1 VIRGEKVELENT
13 THQGIAL
20 NRKIVQISTVVGT
33 VATLLLGIW
42 IYRTGFFEAE
52 GSLKALLAGMG
63 IYAPVIFLLIQ
74 IIQVVYPIIPG
85 GVTVVVAPLV
95 FGPLW
100 GFTYSFIGVLI
111 GSIIN
116 FILARKY
123 GKTFVRAFVSEETYR
138 KYYGWLIKG
147 NRFEWLMAS
156 AFALPGF
163 PDDFLCMVAGLTK
176 MSMKRFLVIFLLF
189 KPITLYFYGIGGAS
203 IVTWVFLNM
212 PTLIKGWLAI
222 QPVLQ

>member
-1 VIRGEKVELENT
+1 MELENT
-13 THQGIAL
+13 THQGIAF
-20 NRKIVQISTVVGT
+20 NRKIVQLLTVAGT
-33 VATLLLGIW
+33 VATLILGIW

-52 GSLKALLAGMG
+52 GSLKALLDGMG

-95 FGPLW
+95 FGPFL

-138 KYYGWLIKG
+138 KYYGWLTKG
-147 NRFEWLMAS
+147 KRFEWLMAS

-176 MSMKRFLVIFLLF
+176 MSLKRFLVIFLLF
-189 KPITLYFYGIGGAS
+189 KPITLYFYGISGAS

>member
-1 VIRGEKVELENT
+1 MELENT

-20 NRKIVQISTVVGT
+20 NRKIVQFLTVVGT
-33 VATLLLGIW
+33 VTTLILGIW

-52 GSLKALLAGMG
+52 GSFKALLDGMG
-63 IYAPVIFLLIQ
+63 IYAPLIFLLIQ

-138 KYYGWLIKG
+138 KYYGWLTKG
-147 NRFEWLMAS
+147 KRFEWLMAS

-176 MSMKRFLVIFLLF
+176 MTMKRFLVIFLLF

-203 IVTWVFLNM
+203 LVTWVFLNM

>member
-1 VIRGEKVELENT
+1 MELENT

-20 NRKIVQISTVVGT
+20 NRKIVQILTVAGTVV
-33 VATLLLGIW
+33 TLILGIW

-52 GSLKALLAGMG
+52 GTFKALLAGMG
-63 IYAPVIFLLIQ
+63 IYAPITFLLIQ
-74 IIQVVYPIIPG
+74 ILQVVYPIIPG

-95 FGPLW
+95 FGPVW
-100 GFTYSFIGVLI
+100 GFAYSFIGVLI

-123 GKTFVRAFVSEETYR
+123 GKTFVSAFVSEETYR
-138 KYYGWLIKG
+138 KYYGWLTKG
-147 NRFEWLMAS
+147 KRFERLLAA
-156 AFALPGF
+156 AFLLPGF
-163 PDDFLCMVAGLTK
+163 PDDFLCMVAGLTE
-176 MSMKRFLVIFLLF
+176 MSLKRFMTIFLLF
-189 KPITLYFYGIGGAS
+189 KPVTLYFYGIGGAS
-203 IVTWVFLNM
+203 LMTWVFLNM

>member
-1 VIRGEKVELENT
+1 MELENT
-13 THQGIAL
+13 THQGITL
-20 NRKIVQISTVVGT
+20 NRKIVQFLTVVGT
-33 VATLLLGIW
+33 VVTLILGIW

-52 GSLKALLAGMG
+52 GSFKALLDGMG
-63 IYAPVIFLLIQ
+63 IYAPLTFLLIQ

-95 FGPLW
+95 FGPFW
-100 GFTYSFIGVLI
+100 GFVYSFSGVLI
-111 GSIIN
+111 GSSIN

-138 KYYGWLIKG
+138 KYYGWLTKG
-147 NRFEWLMAS
+147 KRFEWLMAS

-163 PDDFLCMVAGLTK
+163 PDDFLCMVAGLTE
-176 MSMKRFLVIFLLF
+176 MSMKRFMAIFLLF

-212 PTLIKGWLAI
+212 PTFIKGWLAI